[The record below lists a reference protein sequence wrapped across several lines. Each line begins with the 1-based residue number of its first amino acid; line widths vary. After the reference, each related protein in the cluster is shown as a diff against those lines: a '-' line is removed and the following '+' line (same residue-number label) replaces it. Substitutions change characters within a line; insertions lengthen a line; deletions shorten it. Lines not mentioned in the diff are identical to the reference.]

1 MDKGRVLVVDDEEN
15 MRHMLAQILK
25 KGGYSVDAAHNGEE
39 ALKRIE
45 ESVFDVVLCDV
56 RMPAMDGL
64 EFLKAAR
71 SKKLDVPVIMMS
83 AYSTVDLA
91 VEAMK
96 LGASDYISKP
106 FKVDE
111 VLVKLKRVDEQEKIR
126 QENIHLKKEVQEE
139 LRFGNIIARSLNMKE
154 IFDTIEKVAGYK
166 TTVLIV
172 GESGTGK
179 ELLARAVHY
188 HSPRA
193 EKPFV
198 AINCGAIP
206 ENLLESEL
214 FGHHKGS
221 FTDAVRTKRGLFE
234 EAHEGTLFL
243 DEIGELPIL
252 LQVKLLR
259 ALQEEEIRRVGENQP
274 IKVDVRIVAAT
285 VHDLAQKAQEG
296 SFRSDLFYR
305 LNVLTLRIP
314 PLRERQEDIPLL
326 VNHFL
331 QKFNRKLETRIEKI
345 APEAFRLLL
354 NYNWP
359 GNVRELEN
367 VVERAIILSNNNF
380 ITEEA
385 LPLELRNVSSAESA
399 SFSSNEFSLKKASRL
414 LEIELIKKTLKKT
427 NGNHTQAAKIL
438 EISLRALLY
447 KLKKYKL
454 NKL

>member
-1 MDKGRVLVVDDEEN
+1 MDKRWVLVVDDEEN
-15 MRHMLAQILK
+15 MRYMLTQILK
-25 KGGYSVDAAHNGEE
+25 KGGCRVDAAHNGEE
-39 ALKRIE
+39 ALKHIE
-45 ESVFDVVLCDV
+45 ENVFDVVLCDV
-56 RMPAMDGL
+56 RMPTMDGL
-64 EFLKAAR
+64 EFLKEAR
-71 SKKLDVPVIMMS
+71 SRKLEVPIIMMS
-83 AYSTVDLA
+83 AFSTVDLA

-106 FKVDE
+106 FKADE

-126 QENIHLKKEVQEE
+126 QENIHLKKELKEE
-139 LRFGNIIARSLNMKE
+139 LRFGNIIAQSLKMKD

-188 HSPRA
+188 NSPRA
-193 EKPFV
+193 EKPFI

-285 VHDLAQKAQEG
+285 VHDLAQKVHEG
-296 SFRSDLFYR
+296 LFRADLFYR
-305 LNVLTLRIP
+305 LNVLTLTVP
-314 PLRERQEDIPLL
+314 PLRERQEDIHLL

-331 QKFNRKLETRIEKI
+331 QKFNKKLETRIEKI
-345 APEAFRLLL
+345 APEAIRLLL
-354 NYNWP
+354 NYDWP

-385 LPLELRNVSSAESA
+385 LPLELRNLSPAESV
-399 SFSSNEFSLKKASRL
+399 SFSSNELSLKKASRL
-414 LEIELIKKTLKKT
+414 LEIDLIKKTLKKT
-427 NGNHTQAAKIL
+427 NGNHTQASKIL

-447 KLKKYKL
+447 KLKEYKL
-454 NKL
+454 S